1 MAKNKITNSLLHT
14 APSLIGRA
22 GGKSVEIMDTTLR
35 DGEQTSGVSFMPHE
49 KLMICRALL
58 ENLHVDRVEVASAR
72 VSEGEMESVQRIT
85 RWAASKN
92 MLDRVEVLGFVDDG
106 KSLDWIEQ
114 AGARTINLLCKGSRR
129 HCEGQLGKTLE
140 QHVADIRRNVEM
152 AAARGI
158 NVNLYLEDWSG
169 GMKQALPPPSL
180 SGREQLPLE
189 ADGNENT
196 NNYVFK
202 LLDSLADL
210 IAQTHLTPLPHRE
223 GQGRESGWISRIMLP
238 DTLGILNPLE
248 TLDYTRQMVE
258 RYPDVHFDFHAHND
272 YDLAVSNVL
281 AAVFGGAS
289 GLHTAINGLGERA
302 GNAPL
307 ASVQAILKDHFN
319 AQTNINEV
327 ELNRVAHMVESYSG
341 IAIPPNK
348 PITGSAVFTQVAG
361 VHADGDKKEGLYQ
374 NALKPERFGRR
385 REYALGKS
393 SGKANIRMN
402 LEELG
407 LDLSEEDMKKVTDR
421 IIELGDKKELVTQ
434 EDLPFIIRDVLRHSD
449 DVERVSLLSYMVSTA
464 YGLRPMAQVRLQIDG
479 EIYEESAQGD
489 GQYDAFVRA
498 VRHIYRDRLS
508 RNFPWLSNYSVTIPP
523 GGRTD
528 ALVQTTIEWVFRN
541 QTYRTHA
548 LDADQ
553 TEAAI
558 KATIKLL
565 NIIEPLFAQ

>member
-1 MAKNKITNSLLHT
+1 
-14 APSLIGRA
+14 
-22 GGKSVEIMDTTLR
+22 MDTL
-35 DGEQTSGVSFMPHE
+35 
-49 KLMICRALL
+49 
-58 ENLHVDRVEVASAR
+58 VE
-72 VSEGEMESVQRIT
+72 
-85 RWAASKN
+85 
-92 MLDRVEVLGFVDDG
+92 LP
-106 KSLDWIEQ
+106 
-114 AGARTINLLCKGSRR
+114 
-129 HCEGQLGKTLE
+129 
-140 QHVADIRRNVEM
+140 IR
-152 AAARGI
+152 
-158 NVNLYLEDWSG
+158 
-169 GMKQALPPPSL
+169 
-180 SGREQLPLE
+180 
-189 ADGNENT
+189 
-196 NNYVFK
+196 
-202 LLDSLADL
+202 
-210 IAQTHLTPLPHRE
+210 
-223 GQGRESGWISRIMLP
+223 RIMLP

-248 TLDYTRQMVE
+248 VMDFMHQMVK
-258 RYPDVHFDFHAHND
+258 RYPNVHFDFHAHND

-281 AAVFGGAS
+281 AAVFSGAR

-327 ELNRVAHMVESYSG
+327 ELNKVAHLVESYSG

-361 VHADGDKKEGLYQ
+361 VHADGDNKRNLYQ

-421 IIELGDKKELVTQ
+421 IIELGDKKEHVTQ
-434 EDLPFIIRDVLRHSD
+434 EDLPFIIRDVLKHSEED
-449 DVERVSLLSYMVSTA
+449 ERVRLLSYMVSTA
-464 YGLRPMAQVRLQIDG
+464 YGLRPMAQVRLQVNE

-498 VRHIYRDRLS
+498 VRHIYRDRLG
-508 RNFPWLSNYSVTIPP
+508 RHFPWLSNYVVTIPP

-528 ALVQTTIEWVFRN
+528 ALVQTTIEWVFDEKN
-541 QTYRTHA
+541 YRTHA

-558 KATIKLL
+558 KATIQLL
-565 NIIEPLFAQ
+565 NIIEPLYNTTIDK